1 MYEMQLHSTA
11 KQVQYVSYAN
21 VDNSSPPNMW
31 YSCGSCHKQISR
43 MFPIIIHKSKKMHKN
58 VYTCQHSRWLPMDH
72 KFQANLA
79 IFNGV
84 QEDGHPPS
92 TINVIDIIRLAN
104 IQSQ

>member
-1 MYEMQLHSTA
+1 
-11 KQVQYVSYAN
+11 
-21 VDNSSPPNMW
+21 
-31 YSCGSCHKQISR
+31 
-43 MFPIIIHKSKKMHKN
+43 
-58 VYTCQHSRWLPMDH
+58 MDH